1 MNYCPLMSFAKQYSD
16 KVPCLG
22 ESCALAADG
31 AGECLIKQALQLY
44 VSGERTKRA
53 EEAEKSRRETE
64 MALNYW
70 EYMKNN
76 NLRKA
81 EYIIEDPSPCFD
93 QVIDSI

>member
-1 MNYCPLMSFAKQYSD
+1 MSYCPL
-16 KVPCLG
+16 
-22 ESCALAADG
+22 SCSSHGYMPSCKGPECELTDE
-31 AGECLIKQALQLY
+31 AGDCLIKQALSLY

-81 EYIIEDPSPCFD
+81 ECIIEDPSPCFD

>member
-1 MNYCPLMSFAKQYSD
+1 MSYCPL
-16 KVPCLG
+16 
-22 ESCALAADG
+22 SCSQHGNMPSCKGPECELTDE
-31 AGECLIKQALQLY
+31 AGNCLIKQALSLY

-81 EYIIEDPSPCFD
+81 ECIIEDPSPCFD

>member
-1 MNYCPLMSFAKQYSD
+1 MSYCPL
-16 KVPCLG
+16 
-22 ESCALAADG
+22 SCSSHGYMPSCKGPECELTDE
-31 AGECLIKQALQLY
+31 AGNCLIKQALSLY

-81 EYIIEDPSPCFD
+81 ECIIEDPSPCFD

>member
-1 MNYCPLMSFAKQYSD
+1 
-16 KVPCLG
+16 
-22 ESCALAADG
+22 
-31 AGECLIKQALQLY
+31 
-44 VSGERTKRA
+44 
-53 EEAEKSRRETE
+53 

>member
-1 MNYCPLMSFAKQYSD
+1 MSYCPLCCSSYGTMPYCGGSNCELTD
-16 KVPCLG
+16 
-22 ESCALAADG
+22 E
-31 AGECLIKQALQLY
+31 AGECLIKQTLSLY

-53 EEAEKSRRETE
+53 KEAEKSRRETE

-81 EYIIEDPSPCFD
+81 ECIIEDPSPCFD

>member
-1 MNYCPLMSFAKQYSD
+1 MSYCPL
-16 KVPCLG
+16 
-22 ESCALAADG
+22 SCSKYGNMPSCEGSNCELADE
-31 AGECLIKQALQLY
+31 AGNCLIKQALSLY

-81 EYIIEDPSPCFD
+81 ECIIEDPSPCFD

>member
-1 MNYCPLMSFAKQYSD
+1 MNYCPLSCSSHSYMPSCKGSNCELTD
-16 KVPCLG
+16 K
-22 ESCALAADG
+22 
-31 AGECLIKQALQLY
+31 AGNCLIKQALSLY
-44 VSGERTKRA
+44 VSGEHTKRA

-70 EYMKNN
+70 EYMKNH

-81 EYIIEDPSPCFD
+81 ECIIEDPSPCFD

>member
-1 MNYCPLMSFAKQYSD
+1 MSYCPLSCSQHGNM
-16 KVPCLG
+16 PCCEGSNCELTD
-22 ESCALAADG
+22 E
-31 AGECLIKQALQLY
+31 AGDCLIKQALSLY

-81 EYIIEDPSPCFD
+81 ECIIEDPSPCFD